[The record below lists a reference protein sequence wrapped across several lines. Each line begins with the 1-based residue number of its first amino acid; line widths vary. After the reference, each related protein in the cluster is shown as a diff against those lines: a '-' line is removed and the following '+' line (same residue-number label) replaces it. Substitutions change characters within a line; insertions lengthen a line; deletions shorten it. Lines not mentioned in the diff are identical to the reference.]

1 MIKSA
6 SRAGLTPSPTC
17 QPGQGGIPQ
26 GDVATSATN
35 RVARTV
41 SPPRI
46 KPMEGFFM
54 SKEPK
59 PPTQPKGRLIYKGSV
74 PDTDPRYNSGWNYL
88 SGKNLNLPSVLGL
101 RSFPLRLQPELDQ
114 AGHFARSFLKSRNTG
129 GPFKNLCLRT
139 SGSSIGAFGSMCRSI
154 TLAASSAV
162 RAAAF
167 ALGRSAGFT
176 VSPIS
181 TKRADCFGKRW
192 RRSVRKRNRQRLS
205 AHARRL
211 KR

>member
-1 MIKSA
+1 MRLNVMSAIGAGTLASA

-59 PPTQPKGRLIYKGSV
+59 GTAQQSK
-74 PDTDPRYNSGWNYL
+74 
-88 SGKNLNLPSVLGL
+88 
-101 RSFPLRLQPELDQ
+101 
-114 AGHFARSFLKSRNTG
+114 
-129 GPFKNLCLRT
+129 
-139 SGSSIGAFGSMCRSI
+139 
-154 TLAASSAV
+154 SSANEPS
-162 RAAAF
+162 AF
-167 ALGRSAGFT
+167 Q
-176 VSPIS
+176 
-181 TKRADCFGKRW
+181 
-192 RRSVRKRNRQRLS
+192 RKNQAEPTGS
-205 AHARRL
+205 
-211 KR
+211 

>member
-1 MIKSA
+1 MVGAPEAPRERCGLTYGGRWRSDKERPPGGGQFLEKLPVLAGLITLA
-6 SRAGLTPSPTC
+6 VPARRAGATLTMSVVES
-17 QPGQGGIPQ
+17 GG
-26 GDVATSATN
+26 
-35 RVARTV
+35 
-41 SPPRI
+41 
-46 KPMEGFFM
+46 
-54 SKEPK
+54 
-59 PPTQPKGRLIYKGSV
+59 
-74 PDTDPRYNSGWNYL
+74 
-88 SGKNLNLPSVLGL
+88 SVLGL

-114 AGHFARSFLKSRNTG
+114 AGHFARSFLKSRNMG

-181 TKRADCFGKRW
+181 TKRADCCGKRW